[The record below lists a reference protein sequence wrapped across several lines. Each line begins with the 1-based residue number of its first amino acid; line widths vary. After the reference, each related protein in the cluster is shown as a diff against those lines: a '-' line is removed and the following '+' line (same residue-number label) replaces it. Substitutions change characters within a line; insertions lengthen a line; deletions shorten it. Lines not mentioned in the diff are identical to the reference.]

1 MAITH
6 TIRISA
12 SHLREVR
19 DLLDKGQKINAIKR
33 ARTTGKA
40 FPGREVEEPDED
52 GNLVTRIDHRVGLKH
67 AKDAVE
73 ALNGSCVNPQAKFI
87 PQLRIKRFVVDTA
100 DGELELDLDGLQL
113 RLLGNLNEAPLSD
126 VAELLEVVSFIR
138 KWQGDVEE

>member
-12 SHLREVR
+12 SHLHVVR
-19 DLLDKGQKINAIKR
+19 DLLDRGQKINAIKH
-33 ARTTGKA
+33 ARTHGKA
-40 FPGREVEEPDED
+40 FPGRELEEPDD
-52 GNLVTRIDHRVGLKH
+52 TGNIVTRIDHRVGLKH

-73 ALNGSCVNPQAKFI
+73 ALNGSCVNPQAKFT
-87 PQLRIKRFVVDTA
+87 PQLRIKRFVVDTE

-113 RLLGNLNEAPLSD
+113 RLLGNLNEASLSD
-126 VAELLEVVSFIR
+126 VAELLDVVSFIR

>member
-6 TIRISA
+6 TIRISTK
-12 SHLREVR
+12 HLHEVR

-33 ARTTGKA
+33 ARTIGKS
-40 FPGREVEEPDED
+40 FPGREVEEND
-52 GNLVTRIDHRVGLKH
+52 GTGNIVTRIDHRVGLKH

-73 ALNGSCVNPQAKFI
+73 ALMGACANPTAKFI
-87 PQLRIKRFVVDTA
+87 PQLRIKRFVVDTE

-113 RLLGNLNEAPLSD
+113 RLLGNLNEASLSD

-138 KWQGDVEE
+138 KWQGDDKE